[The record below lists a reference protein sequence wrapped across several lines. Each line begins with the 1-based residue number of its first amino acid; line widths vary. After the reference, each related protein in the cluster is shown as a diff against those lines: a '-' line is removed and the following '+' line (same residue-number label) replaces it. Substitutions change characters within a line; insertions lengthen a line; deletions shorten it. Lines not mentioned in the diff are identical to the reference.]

1 MYTKT
6 MTARLQVPMTPYKS
20 HVGGQDEAFAAV
32 CNQPR
37 KGTMQNYTKD
47 VIKFIHGAS
56 SEDVDLIVQAIKYRR
71 NQLHTQKAQSFRI
84 GDTVSFT
91 GRYGR
96 METGKVT
103 KVKVKY
109 VVVDTGMSRWN
120 VPGNH
125 LTKVNKSGKREMA

>member
-1 MYTKT
+1 
-6 MTARLQVPMTPYKS
+6 MTPYKS

-32 CNQPR
+32 INKPR

-71 NQLHTQKAQSFRI
+71 NQLHTQKAQSFKI

-96 METGKVT
+96 METGTVT
-103 KVKVKY
+103 KVKIKY
-109 VVVDTGMSRWN
+109 VTVDTGMSRWN

-125 LTKVNKSGKREMA
+125 LTKVNKSGKKEIA

>member
-1 MYTKT
+1 MYTVTINRERAHMK
-6 MTARLQVPMTPYKS
+6 QS
-20 HVGGQDEAFAAV
+20 
-32 CNQPR
+32 
-37 KGTMQNYTKD
+37 YTRD

-56 SEDVDLIVQAIKYRR
+56 TEDLDLIVQAIKYRR
-71 NQLHTQKAQSFRI
+71 NQMHTQKAQSFRV

-96 METGKVT
+96 TETGKVT
-103 KVKVKY
+103 RVKIKY

-125 LTKVNKSGKREMA
+125 LTKVNKAGTKEVA

>member
-1 MYTKT
+1 M
-6 MTARLQVPMTPYKS
+6 Q
-20 HVGGQDEAFAAV
+20 Q
-32 CNQPR
+32 
-37 KGTMQNYTKD
+37 KGHMIKN

-96 METGKVT
+96 METGTVT
-103 KVKVKY
+103 KVKIKY
-109 VVVDTGMSRWN
+109 VLVRTDSGQRWN
-120 VPGNH
+120 IPGSH
-125 LTKVNKSGKREMA
+125 LNKEKETA

>member
-1 MYTKT
+1 MYTDIINRER
-6 MTARLQVPMTPYKS
+6 A
-20 HVGGQDEAFAAV
+20 H
-32 CNQPR
+32 
-37 KGTMQNYTKD
+37 MQTFTKD

-71 NQLHTQKAQSFRI
+71 NQLHTQKAQSFKI

-96 METGKVT
+96 MESGKVT
-103 KVKVKY
+103 KVKIKY

-120 VPGNH
+120 VPGNA
-125 LTKVNKSGKREMA
+125 LTKVNKAGLAEEA

>member
-1 MYTKT
+1 MYNESINRER
-6 MTARLQVPMTPYKS
+6 A
-20 HVGGQDEAFAAV
+20 H
-32 CNQPR
+32 
-37 KGTMQNYTKD
+37 MQTYTKD

-56 SEDVDLIVQAIKYRR
+56 SEDVDLIVQAIKLRR
-71 NQLHTQKAQSFRI
+71 NQLHTQKAQSFRV

-96 METGKVT
+96 TETGKVT
-103 KVKVKY
+103 KVKIKY

-125 LTKVNKSGKREMA
+125 LTKVNKAGTKEVA

>member
-1 MYTKT
+1 MI
-6 MTARLQVPMTPYKS
+6 
-20 HVGGQDEAFAAV
+20 
-32 CNQPR
+32 
-37 KGTMQNYTKD
+37 KD

-56 SEDVDLIVQAIKYRR
+56 TQDINLIIDAVKLRR
-71 NQLHTQKAQSFRI
+71 NQMHTQKAQSFKI

-96 METGKVT
+96 TETGTVT
-103 KVKVKY
+103 KVKIKY

-125 LTKVNKSGKREMA
+125 LTKVNKAGKREVA

>member
-1 MYTKT
+1 
-6 MTARLQVPMTPYKS
+6 MTPYKS

-32 CNQPR
+32 INKPR

-71 NQLHTQKAQSFRI
+71 NQLHTQKAQSFKI

-103 KVKVKY
+103 KVKIKY

-120 VPGNH
+120 VPGNA
-125 LTKVNKSGKREMA
+125 LTKVNKAGTKEVA

>member
-1 MYTKT
+1 M
-6 MTARLQVPMTPYKS
+6 Q
-20 HVGGQDEAFAAV
+20 Q
-32 CNQPR
+32 
-37 KGTMQNYTKD
+37 KGHMIKN

-96 METGKVT
+96 METGTVT
-103 KVKVKY
+103 KVKIKY
-109 VVVDTGMSRWN
+109 VTVDTGMSRWN

-125 LTKVNKSGKREMA
+125 LTKVNKAGTKEVA

>member
-1 MYTKT
+1 
-6 MTARLQVPMTPYKS
+6 MTPYKS

-32 CNQPR
+32 INKPR

-71 NQLHTQKAQSFRI
+71 NQLHTQKAQSFRV

-103 KVKVKY
+103 KVKIKY

-125 LTKVNKSGKREMA
+125 LTKVNKAGTKEVA